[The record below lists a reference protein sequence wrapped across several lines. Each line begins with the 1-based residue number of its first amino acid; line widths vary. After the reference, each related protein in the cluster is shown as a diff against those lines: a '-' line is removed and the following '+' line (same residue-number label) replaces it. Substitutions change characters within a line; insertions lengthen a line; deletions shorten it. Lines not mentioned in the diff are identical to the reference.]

1 MLFALGPV
9 IIDTRK
15 FGPSGFQRSAD
26 GALIAKPT
34 MGGRQRKEMTGEG
47 EDELVI
53 SGRILP
59 SRIGGLTEIETL
71 HEMRRQG
78 ARFPVMRG
86 DGFRHGWYAI
96 KRMTEQHGDLEA
108 SGVGFT
114 VDYEITLEPADEQ
127 AGDGQSVVSGIL
139 SLFSALS
146 GL

>member
-1 MLFALGPV
+1 MLYALGPV
-9 IIDTRK
+9 VIDTKK

-26 GALIAKPT
+26 GALVAKPT

-47 EDELVI
+47 EDELTL

-59 SRIGGLTEIETL
+59 SRIGGLTELETL

-86 DGFRHGWYAI
+86 DGFRFGWYAI

-114 VDYEITLEPADEQ
+114 LDWEIVLEPADEQ
-127 AGDGQSVVSGIL
+127 AGDGQAVVSGIL
-139 SLFSALS
+139 SLFSAL
-146 GL
+146 GGI